1 MKHIKKILLL
11 FITVVMT
18 IILFEIFLLFTNIDT
33 KLLEHALYYQ
43 CADLEVHVDSSNPNR
58 LYELN
63 PNSKAVFE
71 NVHSNETK
79 YSNRIVSINS
89 LGFRDRERNRTKAD
103 GVFRIIILGGSNT
116 YGAMVRNQDTYPA
129 IMQKLLNEQ
138 FPDKFEVWN
147 AGISAYV
154 MSQKVAYADYI
165 IKEFN
170 PDLLIFQIGNMG
182 RRPFVYN
189 EEFIELF
196 KKNKELYL
204 ENIPFL
210 FSNNPTLLKI
220 HYYLVLHSRFY
231 RLIIT
236 EINNIIIKD
245 INNWHEN
252 GKLGNSYAKIIN
264 KYNAYGSMISK
275 RDFDNFLNN
284 NKNIKVIILDPNGQ
298 IYCDPDEYKEYKNI
312 EYFSLCPQNK
322 SEEYKEIHPPSY
334 VYEWYAEELVKMLI
348 NRKHINITK

>member
-1 MKHIKKILLL
+1 MKHIKKFLLL

-33 KLLEHALYYQ
+33 KLLGHALYYQ
-43 CADLEVHVDSSNPNR
+43 VADLKVHRVSNDSNR
-58 LYELN
+58 LYELIPSSSAIFEGVN
-63 PNSKAVFE
+63 PK
-71 NVHSNETK
+71 ETK

-89 LGFRDRERNRTKAD
+89 LGFRDRERNKTKSD
-103 GVFRIIILGGSNT
+103 GIFRIIILGGSNT
-116 YGAMVRNQDTYPA
+116 YGATVSNKDTYPT
-129 IMQKLLNEQ
+129 IMQKLLDRQ

-165 IKEFN
+165 IREFN
-170 PDLLIFQIGNMG
+170 PDLIIFQ
-182 RRPFVYN
+182 VHN
-189 EEFIELF
+189 EERRAFLYGEGFTRLF

-204 ENIPFL
+204 ENIPLL

-220 HYYLVLHSRFY
+220 HYYLVLHSRVY

-236 EINNIIIKD
+236 EINNIIIKN

-252 GKLGNSYAKIIN
+252 GKLEDSYAKIIN
-264 KYNAYGSMISK
+264 KYDAYGDTISK
-275 RDFDNFLNN
+275 KDFDNFLNN
-284 NKNIKVIILDPNGQ
+284 NNNIKVIILDPNGQ
-298 IYCDPDEYKEYKNI
+298 IYCNPDEYKEHKNI
-312 EYFSLCPQNK
+312 EYFSLCSQNK

-334 VYEWYAEELVKMLI
+334 VYEWYAEELVKMFI
-348 NRKHINITK
+348 NRKYINITK